1 MRGVVA
7 SLGRVT
13 WNALTLLALA
23 WGGPFRLPVP
33 GPGQPTPRASQ
44 RLSRRDERG
53 MDRAMEPAGRP
64 SS

>member
-7 SLGRVT
+7 SLARVT
-13 WNALTLLALA
+13 WDAPTLLALA

-33 GPGQPTPRASQ
+33 GPGQPTRRASQ
-44 RLSRRDERG
+44 RLSRTAERG

-64 SS
+64 TS